1 MASVVFS
8 MQICKY
14 VQLQLFA
21 EDGHSCEAIAL
32 ESSYHKIQK
41 VELAQAILCE

>member
-21 EDGHSCEAIAL
+21 EDGHN
-32 ESSYHKIQK
+32 
-41 VELAQAILCE
+41 